1 MIHKNFSYIALVF
14 LLIIRFI
21 CFLLGFNIPIL
32 DFLIY
37 GGFFLVFLL
46 FFSKKE
52 LIRNYHRDL
61 TKTVFIITISY
72 FILYYFL
79 GVVVGFTYNIY
90 NTSLL
95 GILSNTFFLIIPLL
109 LREEVRKRFVFLHKN
124 KIACVFVTIV
134 FILCEVFG
142 STFFNFQ
149 TNEEFFSQ
157 FVSVLLPIVIENILL
172 TYLSFVGI
180 RSTTYAYFIPMLIS
194 RYFIPI
200 VVDLDWFYRLLLQL
214 AVTLIIYFF
223 IMNEYLWHVKR
234 IYSKRTDKKNSFLYI
249 ALCLFVLC
257 FGLFIAGVFTY
268 QPVAVLTYSMVPTF
282 TRGDAVIVKK
292 LDEDEVRKL
301 KKGDI
306 IQYQYNNQ
314 AVVLHRI
321 VDVYRLDGELVYV
334 LKGDNNDSVDS
345 DVVHTDQI
353 LGKVIF
359 SIPKIGYPSVW
370 LSEFLYPDRE
380 VEVEV
385 GR

>member
-1 MIHKNFSYIALVF
+1 MIHKSFSYVVLGF
-14 LLIIRFI
+14 LLVIRFI
-21 CFLLGFNIPIL
+21 CFLLDFYIPIL

-52 LIRNYHRDL
+52 LIRNYHKDL

-79 GVVVGFTYNIY
+79 GVVVGFTYNVY

-95 GILSNTFFLIIPLL
+95 GILSNTFLLIFPLL
-109 LREEVRKRFVFLHKN
+109 LREEIRKRFIFLYKN
-124 KIACVFVTIV
+124 KMACIFVTIV
-134 FILCEVFG
+134 FILCELFG

-157 FVSVLLPIVIENILL
+157 LVSVLLPIVIENILL
-172 TYLSFVGI
+172 TYLAFIGV
-180 RSTTYAYFIPMLIS
+180 RSTIYAYFIPVLIS

-200 VVDLDWFYRLLLQL
+200 VVDFDWFYRLLLQL
-214 AVTLIIYFF
+214 GVTLIIYFF

-234 IYSKRTDKKNSFLYI
+234 IYSQKTDKKNSILYTGLCFL
-249 ALCLFVLC
+249 VLC

-282 TRGDAVIVKK
+282 TRGDAVVVKK
-292 LDEDEVRKL
+292 LNENEAGKL

-306 IQYQYNNQ
+306 IQYQYNSQ
-314 AVVLHRI
+314 TVVLHRI
-321 VDVYRLDGELVYV
+321 VDTYRLNGELVYV
-334 LKGDNNDSVDS
+334 LKGDNNDTVDPN
-345 DVVHTDQI
+345 VVHIDQI

>member
-1 MIHKNFSYIALVF
+1 
-14 LLIIRFI
+14 
-21 CFLLGFNIPIL
+21 
-32 DFLIY
+32 
-37 GGFFLVFLL
+37 
-46 FFSKKE
+46 
-52 LIRNYHRDL
+52 
-61 TKTVFIITISY
+61 
-72 FILYYFL
+72 
-79 GVVVGFTYNIY
+79 
-90 NTSLL
+90 
-95 GILSNTFFLIIPLL
+95 
-109 LREEVRKRFVFLHKN
+109 
-124 KIACVFVTIV
+124 
-134 FILCEVFG
+134 
-142 STFFNFQ
+142 
-149 TNEEFFSQ
+149 
-157 FVSVLLPIVIENILL
+157 
-172 TYLSFVGI
+172 
-180 RSTTYAYFIPMLIS
+180 MLIS

-321 VDVYRLDGELVYV
+321 VDVYWLDGELVYV

>member
-1 MIHKNFSYIALVF
+1 MIYKNFSYVALVI
-14 LLIIRFI
+14 LLIIRLI
-21 CFLLGFNIPIL
+21 CFLVGFYIPIL

-37 GGFFLVFLL
+37 GVFFLVFLL

-52 LIRNYHRDL
+52 LIRNYHKDL
-61 TKTVFIITISY
+61 TKTVLIITISY
-72 FILYYFL
+72 LILYYFL

-95 GILSNTFFLIIPLL
+95 GILSNTFFLIVPLL
-109 LREEVRKRFVFLHKN
+109 LREEIRKRFVFFYKD
-124 KIACVFVTIV
+124 KMACIFVTVI

-157 FVSVLLPIVIENILL
+157 FVSIFLPIVIENILL
-172 TYLSFVGI
+172 TYLAFVGI
-180 RSTTYAYFIPMLIS
+180 RSTIYAYFIPMLIS
-194 RYFIPI
+194 RYFIPV

-214 AVTLIIYFF
+214 GVTLIIYFF

-234 IYSKRTDKKNSFLYI
+234 IYSKKNDKKNSVLYTGFCFL
-249 ALCLFVLC
+249 VLC
-257 FGLFIAGVFTY
+257 FGLFVAGVFTY

-292 LDEDEVRKL
+292 LDENESKKL

-306 IQYQYNNQ
+306 IQYQYNHQ
-314 AVVLHRI
+314 TVVLHRI
-321 VDVYRLDGELVYV
+321 VDSYQLNGELVYI

-345 DVVHTDQI
+345 DVVHVDQI
-353 LGKVIF
+353 LGKVTF